1 MNAVITVVGK
11 DKVGIIHGVS
21 GILNDNNVN
30 ILNISQTIMDGYFTM
45 IMLTDISN
53 STKDI
58 SSLKEIF
65 KEFSLKSSLDIS
77 VQHEDIFNSMHRI

>member
-45 IMLTDISN
+45 IMLTDIS
-53 STKDI
+53 
-58 SSLKEIF
+58 SLKEIF
-65 KEFSLKSSLDIS
+65 KEFSLKNSLDIS

>member
-53 STKDI
+53 FQRVLFKKFTRYIRST
-58 SSLKEIF
+58 
-65 KEFSLKSSLDIS
+65 
-77 VQHEDIFNSMHRI
+77 

>member
-21 GILNDNNVN
+21 GILNDNNIN

-65 KEFSLKSSLDIS
+65 KRVFFKKFTRYIRSTWRYI
-77 VQHEDIFNSMHRI
+77 

>member
-21 GILNDNNVN
+21 GILNENNVN

>member
-30 ILNISQTIMDGYFTM
+30 ILNISQTIMEDR
-45 IMLTDISN
+45 
-53 STKDI
+53 
-58 SSLKEIF
+58 
-65 KEFSLKSSLDIS
+65 KS
-77 VQHEDIFNSMHRI
+77 VV

>member
-65 KEFSLKSSLDIS
+65 KEFSLKNSLDIP

>member
-21 GILNDNNVN
+21 GILNENNVN

-58 SSLKEIF
+58 SYLKEIF
-65 KEFSLKSSLDIS
+65 REFSFKNSLDIS

>member
-65 KEFSLKSSLDIS
+65 KEFSLKNSLDIF

>member
-21 GILNDNNVN
+21 GILNENNVN

-65 KEFSLKSSLDIS
+65 KEFSLKNSLDIY

>member
-21 GILNDNNVN
+21 GILNENNVN

-65 KEFSLKSSLDIS
+65 KEFSLKNSLDIS
-77 VQHEDIFNSMHRI
+77 VQQEDIFNSMHRI

>member
-21 GILNDNNVN
+21 GIFNDNNLN

-45 IMLTDISN
+45 IMLTDIS
-53 STKDI
+53 
-58 SSLKEIF
+58 
-65 KEFSLKSSLDIS
+65 
-77 VQHEDIFNSMHRI
+77 

>member
-1 MNAVITVVGK
+1 
-11 DKVGIIHGVS
+11 
-21 GILNDNNVN
+21 
-30 ILNISQTIMDGYFTM
+30 MDGYFTM

-65 KEFSLKSSLDIS
+65 KEFSLKNSLDIS

>member
-65 KEFSLKSSLDIS
+65 KEFSLKNSLDIY

>member
-65 KEFSLKSSLDIS
+65 KEFSLKKFTRYIRST
-77 VQHEDIFNSMHRI
+77 

>member
-21 GILNDNNVN
+21 GILNENNVN

-65 KEFSLKSSLDIS
+65 KEFYLKNSLDIS

>member
-30 ILNISQTIMDGYFTM
+30 ILNISQ
-45 IMLTDISN
+45 
-53 STKDI
+53 
-58 SSLKEIF
+58 EIF
-65 KEFSLKSSLDIS
+65 KEFSLKNSLDIS

>member
-11 DKVGIIHGVS
+11 DKAGIIHGVS
-21 GILNDNNVN
+21 GILNENNVN

-65 KEFSLKSSLDIS
+65 KEFSLKNSLDIS

>member
-65 KEFSLKSSLDIS
+65 KEFSLKNSLDIS
-77 VQHEDIFNSMHRI
+77 VHHEDIFNSMHRI